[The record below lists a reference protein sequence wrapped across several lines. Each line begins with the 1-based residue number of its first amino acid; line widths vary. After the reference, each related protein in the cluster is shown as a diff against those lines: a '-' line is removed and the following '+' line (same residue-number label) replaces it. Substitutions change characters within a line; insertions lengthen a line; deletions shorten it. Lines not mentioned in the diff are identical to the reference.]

1 MKTELNSCFAL
12 FFSGSTWIGLE
23 ESVNPHPHLVEEK
36 NVLGFPFICVFS
48 VPSCGSRLASRVKF
62 SGRDDSLT
70 SLHCILLDWYFS
82 AFVIAMT
89 SFYFS
94 PNSVFICITSS
105 RPFLLSACLHF
116 IKSLSLSFFEV
127 LVLYLGVHR
136 RVSYFGIVLLR
147 SICFEK
153 YWHGRCLLSALCIC
167 LHSSGALPLLILCL
181 YASALYSLCLVVL
194 GGWRRGKSSALV
206 PCSACLTL
214 FFVCFDGCSHCSL
227 YFVPAA
233 L

>member
-1 MKTELNSCFAL
+1 MFCPFFFGFNLNWLRGVRQPTSAPC
-12 FFSGSTWIGLE
+12 WRK
-23 ESVNPHPHLVEEK
+23 K

-116 IKSLSLSFFEV
+116 IKSLSLSF
-127 LVLYLGVHR
+127 L
-136 RVSYFGIVLLR
+136 
-147 SICFEK
+147 
-153 YWHGRCLLSALCIC
+153 RCLCCIWASIGAFHISALSCC
-167 LHSSGALPLLILCL
+167 AR
-181 YASALYSLCLVVL
+181 SALKNIDMAAAFYLLC
-194 GGWRRGKSSALV
+194 A
-206 PCSACLTL
+206 
-214 FFVCFDGCSHCSL
+214 FVCTPVELYHCLSFACTHLLCTPFVWLFWEGGGGGSL
-227 YFVPAA
+227 LLWCHVRLA
-233 L
+233 